1 MSDIMCIATIVLA
14 AITQASLQLGLG
26 GLVLL
31 YHNSMSKHRRKTTR
45 RLAKNY
51 IFGACAITFLM
62 VCTFCFLIGN
72 CFGGALS
79 TEWLLVC
86 VGIFAACGI
95 IMWLLYYRKG
105 RRSTE
110 LWLPR
115 AFARFIQK
123 KARKTNDDIEA
134 FSLGLLSSFAEM
146 PLSIAIY
153 FIVANCI
160 LNMSG
165 YLQIIVAVCYAI
177 TIALPLVILKINMKT
192 GRSAVDVQ
200 KWRVQNKAFAK
211 IISGSSF
218 MLLAIFILAFWVM

>member
-1 MSDIMCIATIVLA
+1 MCIATIILA

-31 YHNSMSKHRRKTTR
+31 YHNSMSRHRRKTTR

-51 IFGACAITFLM
+51 ILGACAITFLM

-72 CFGGALS
+72 FFGGALN

-86 VGIFAACGI
+86 VGIFAACSI
-95 IMWLLYYRKG
+95 VMWLLYYRKG

-115 AFARFIQK
+115 SVARFIQK
-123 KARKTNDDIEA
+123 KARKTNDGIEA

-165 YLQIIVAVCYAI
+165 HLQIIAAVSYAVA
-177 TIALPLVILKINMKT
+177 IALPLVILKINMKT
-192 GRSAVDVQ
+192 GRSALEVQ

-218 MLLAIFILAFWVM
+218 MLLAVFVLAFWVM